1 MHTRSF
7 YTKILTSLI
16 SILSSISRWK
26 TDVNS
31 FPSLD
36 SQIENGPTFVYEY
49 NTRETY
55 GQNIT
60 GWGPN
65 DPLNATWW
73 HLVTEGTYK
82 DFFGSIQVSDPPWIY
97 ISYASRF
104 FFGYCKLSFGAKLS
118 NRWFLVGFIDVQH
131 ITGQR
136 ICSDASVCWWL
147 YCGQNML
154 YEEWLYPPGHSQLYT
169 RVRLRTIMYSNKR
182 SNLKERGFFV
192 GIYCTGSYFL
202 FLSLT

>member
-1 MHTRSF
+1 MSIPSRLSILKSKTGLHSF
-7 YTKILTSLI
+7 TNITLVRPMAKILLDGAQMILLMRHGGTSLLKVRTRI
-16 SILSSISRWK
+16 S
-26 TDVNS
+26 
-31 FPSLD
+31 
-36 SQIENGPTFVYEY
+36 
-49 NTRETY
+49 
-55 GQNIT
+55 
-60 GWGPN
+60 
-65 DPLNATWW
+65 
-73 HLVTEGTYK
+73 LVVFKFQT
-82 DFFGSIQVSDPPWIY
+82 PWFY

-104 FFGYCKLSFGAKLS
+104 FFGHCKLSFGTKLS

-192 GIYCTGSYFL
+192 GIYCTGSYFF